1 MLTADL
7 VRARRSKGK
16 LTLPKWRGD
25 ARPRAV
31 ELAEGY
37 VAIAADSVGAT
48 RKQFFEEL
56 ATVEVGARDRRL
68 ADGLKKLVLDRCEVA
83 MDASLDPA
91 ELRQRVFTAAAA
103 ERRAL
108 PDGEHLDR
116 DELLTRVAEEAEVAP
131 AELERLLYADLKQA
145 ARLIAFDAI
154 TGAAL
159 VDVYDLSQEQAV
171 LLRAEKVV
179 VEVTSKS
186 PGVYRHLFR
195 KLKFHR
201 LLHTIESLAEGG
213 YRIVIDGPLS
223 LFSSVTKYGLQLAL
237 VLPALRAC
245 DRYHLTAVVRWG
257 KTRDRLDFELE
268 GGTRGKG
275 SRAKGKATKGKTTKG
290 KKTAK
295 GKSAP
300 APETVLLPDEV
311 ARFLDKWQQRKKARW
326 TAAASEAVF
335 SLPGLGEVIPDLV
348 FTRSKDGVEVYLE
361 VLGYWSRDAAWKRVE
376 LAIAGL
382 PKPIL
387 FCLPSKLRVSEEV
400 LPDDLPAALYT
411 YKSVLGIKAVEER
424 LEALAA
430 R

>member
-25 ARPRAV
+25 ARDHAV
-31 ELAEGY
+31 ALAESY
-37 VAIAADSVGAT
+37 VQIAAAGVGAT
-48 RKQFFEEL
+48 RKQLLEQL
-56 ATVEVGARDRRL
+56 ATVEVGARDRKL

-83 MDASLDPA
+83 MDAAIEPA
-91 ELRQRVFTAAAA
+91 VLRERVFTTAAA
-103 ERRAL
+103 ERGAL

-116 DELLTRVAEEAEVAP
+116 DVLLGTIAEDVGVAP
-131 AELERLLYADLKQA
+131 EELERLLYADLKQA
-145 ARLIAFDAI
+145 ARLIAFDPI
-154 TGAAL
+154 SGAAL
-159 VDVYDLSQEQAV
+159 VDVYDLAQEQAV
-171 LLRAEKVV
+171 LLKAESVL

-201 LLHTIESLAEGG
+201 LLHTIEGLPEGG
-213 YRIVIDGPLS
+213 YRIAIDGPYS

-245 DRYHLTAVVRWG
+245 DRFRLAAVVRWG
-257 KTRDRLDFELE
+257 KNRDRLDFAIE
-268 GGTRGKG
+268 GGAARRGKAN
-275 SRAKGKATKGKTTKG
+275 RG
-290 KKTAK
+290 KKGPKT
-295 GKSAP
+295 SP
-300 APETVLLPDEV
+300 ASDEPLLPDEV
-311 ARFLDKWQQRKKARW
+311 ARFLAKWQQRKKTKWR
-326 TAAASEAVF
+326 AAASEAVF

-348 FTRSKDGVEVYLE
+348 FTRDADGAEVYLE

-382 PKPIL
+382 PKPML

-411 YKSVLGIKAVEER
+411 YKSVLGIKAIEER
-424 LEALAA
+424 LEALAS